1 MRYVRVSLFCVS
13 FIYRAFK
20 SEIAD
25 LNEFRREWQNENICF
40 RIILS
45 NDYVNLR
52 YYRNTLRD
60 DAALLKGIPL
70 SNAAL
75 CHVEALQIFYLII

>member
-1 MRYVRVSLFCVS
+1 MKTNLVRFFKRHLVFIFKTHYV
-13 FIYRAFK
+13 K
-20 SEIAD
+20 
-25 LNEFRREWQNENICF
+25 
-40 RIILS
+40 
-45 NDYVNLR
+45 LR

-75 CHVEALQIFYLII
+75 CHVEALQIFYVF